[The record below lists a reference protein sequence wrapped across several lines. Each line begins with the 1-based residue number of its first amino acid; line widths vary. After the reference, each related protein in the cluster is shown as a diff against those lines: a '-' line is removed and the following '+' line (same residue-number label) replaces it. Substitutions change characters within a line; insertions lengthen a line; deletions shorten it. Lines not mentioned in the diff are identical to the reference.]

1 MGQIDQAVAL
11 FERARQLNPHIP
23 GFYHLTSF
31 LAHAYRAEY
40 EQALSDAQQI
50 RMPALHVDPIARA
63 VARGYMGH
71 KAEARTVVTELLQ
84 LVPDFEESGREIIQ
98 RIWRYEQPVE
108 LLLEGLRKAGMGL
121 I

>member
-1 MGQIDQAVAL
+1 
-11 FERARQLNPHIP
+11 
-23 GFYHLTSF
+23 
-31 LAHAYRAEY
+31 
-40 EQALSDAQQI
+40 
-50 RMPALHVDPIARA
+50 
-63 VARGYMGH
+63 MGH